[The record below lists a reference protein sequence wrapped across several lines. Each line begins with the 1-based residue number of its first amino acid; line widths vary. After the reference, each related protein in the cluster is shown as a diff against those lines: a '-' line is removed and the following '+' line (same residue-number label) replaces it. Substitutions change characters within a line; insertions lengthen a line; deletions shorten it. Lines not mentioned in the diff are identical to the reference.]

1 MGARGRPLIRWCLVL
16 ALPAIAWS
24 PSVADSAEPE
34 VGGMITEIHVG
45 QGRVEV
51 GSAGGERHRPATP
64 LLTLRDGDVV
74 ATTGDA
80 WVVVVLSGGAGRSG
94 WPSPPPRSWSRRRRP
109 RGAGSTRG

>member
-45 QGRVEV
+45 QD
-51 GSAGGERHRPATP
+51 GSRSARPEASAT
-64 LLTLRDGDVV
+64 V
-74 ATTGDA
+74 
-80 WVVVVLSGGAGRSG
+80 
-94 WPSPPPRSWSRRRRP
+94 PRLP
-109 RGAGSTRG
+109 C